1 MQKRPSARGN
11 RAGSVSP
18 PSPSAV
24 FLVGFMGAGKTT
36 VGRLMAERLGWEFTD
51 LDESIESRQGRS
63 VAAIFRDSG
72 EAGFRDLE
80 HAELRRVLAAVRGG
94 GKMIAALGGGAI
106 AESRNLALL
115 RRHKFPIVFLDAPV
129 ETLRRRCLRQARV
142 RGMQRP
148 LLGTMADFRERHAR
162 RNKYYRQATLKI
174 GTAGRR
180 PSSIA
185 AQLITALRL
194 VPLAPG

>member
-11 RAGSVSP
+11 RAGQVSP
-18 PSPSAV
+18 SSPSAV

-36 VGRLMAERLGWEFTD
+36 VGRIMAEQLGWEFTD
-51 LDESIESRQGRS
+51 LDECIESRQGRS

-72 EAGFRDLE
+72 ETGFRDLE
-80 HAELRRVLAAVRGG
+80 HAELRRVLANVRRG

-106 AESRNLALL
+106 ADSRNSALL
-115 RRHKFPIVFLDAPV
+115 LRHEFPIVFLDAPV
-129 ETLRRRCLRQARV
+129 ETLRRRCLRQAGL

-148 LLGTMADFRERHAR
+148 LLGAMAEFRERHAGR
-162 RNKYYRQATLKI
+162 SKHYRKATLRV

-185 AQLITALRL
+185 AQLITRMRL